1 MLGEPSREYRKVLHA
16 DDVGTRIEHMMQLQE
31 LWSTA
36 YGILTRPS
44 LFHTDLEKARAVQLE
59 IALDLLQHHLEAEYN
74 LVQYAKEIN
83 DLPKPSPKRNPPDDF
98 VTHRDTV

>member
-1 MLGEPSREYRKVLHA
+1 MLGEPTYQKVLHS

-74 LVQYAKEIN
+74 LASYAREIN
-83 DLPKPSPKRNPPDDF
+83 DPPVLPPIKKDGIL
-98 VTHRDTV
+98 